1 MAYRLKSIQYKNE
14 EYHIL
19 LQNENGPCPLLAA
32 GNVLI
37 LKKSITLPSN
47 CVKAGV
53 VTIEQLTNI
62 LAEKILSGNHDSE
75 GRDFHINEVLK
86 IFPNLQFGMD
96 VNPKFTAGPTGV
108 EYTMELNAFDLL
120 RIELVHG
127 WLLEPD
133 AQEFEWVSDNTY
145 NQLVNLVIEG
155 NDASAKL
162 NKKTDVAD
170 DFKVD
175 ELSNQAT
182 RGTIIRNFL
191 DRSAHQ
197 LTQHGLFVLHEYVKE
212 GNMVVFF
219 RNNHYN
225 TLTKHNENLYLL
237 VTDFGYA
244 DVSDVVWEKLD
255 VIDGDTEYVTGAFK
269 VPPAIEYHASG
280 AATGEQL
287 VASNAQSQADYHLA
301 LQLSREAGNPPA
313 AAAPKTK
320 GTAAQSDL
328 ERAKQASLLEFQR
341 EQQGTPSTGTTA
353 NLPTIAAGIPTA
365 IGSQEERDMMLAL
378 ELQRQEEQE
387 QERMRQR
394 QRQVANRAQRRPAAK
409 ADNCI
414 IS

>member
-1 MAYRLKSIQYKNE
+1 
-14 EYHIL
+14 
-19 LQNENGPCPLLAA
+19 
-32 GNVLI
+32 
-37 LKKSITLPSN
+37 
-47 CVKAGV
+47 
-53 VTIEQLTNI
+53 
-62 LAEKILSGNHDSE
+62 
-75 GRDFHINEVLK
+75 
-86 IFPNLQFGMD
+86 
-96 VNPKFTAGPTGV
+96 
-108 EYTMELNAFDLL
+108 MELNAFDLL

-378 ELQRQEEQE
+378 QLQRQEEEQ